1 MADKI
6 QGSAEI
12 QEEKKVKKK
21 KSGGCL
27 IILLI
32 LLLTPLLIVGGLYY
46 FNKDFKLSVNS
57 LMSNVPGPVG
67 SYFETFPTREEE
79 QEQIRV
85 ISDYMLSIEQDRA
98 VDKLMVLSNEDKSAY
113 NEVIKDMLRINPN
126 RTKSLLDQIRALTV
140 QEDAIM
146 STVNQIASEQD
157 NNLQEIADYWSGLP
171 TTSAIDEIEQM
182 IGASINGYKD
192 VADIVELMESD
203 VAEKILYELDSTE
216 LTKIMSYLS
225 DPKALSIREAHAF
238 TQRKETDL
246 EQLAGVYKSEDPET
260 LIQTLGDSLTYSIE
274 ELAVIYRNMG
284 AKKAGEVL
292 AKSQNDTFVL
302 EVVAKMKENERLKNG
317 QDNFT
322 SDVLKSL
329 KVYKE
334 FDDNVVE
341 LVKVYSKMGTDK
353 VADILKNM
361 LLNAAPS
368 EVYDLDNGDFI
379 TISDEMLVLE
389 ILKSFSETQKAE
401 IISLLDNTLSTEIT
415 RMLAL
420 PKN

>member
-6 QGSAEI
+6 QENT
-12 QEEKKVKKK
+12 EVKEVKKEKKK
-21 KSGGCL
+21 KNGGCL

-32 LLLTPLLIVGGLYY
+32 LLLTPLLIIGGLYY

-57 LMSNVPGPVG
+57 LMSNAPGPVG
-67 SYFETFPTREEE
+67 SYFEKFPTREEE
-79 QEQIRV
+79 QEQIRI
-85 ISDYMLSIEQDRA
+85 ISEYMLSIEQDRA
-98 VDKLMVLSNEDKSAY
+98 VDKLMVLSTEDKNAY
-113 NEVIKDMLRINPN
+113 NEVVKDMLRINPN

-140 QEDAIM
+140 QEDAII
-146 STVNQIASEQD
+146 STVNQIESEQD
-157 NNLQEIADYWSGLP
+157 SSLQDIADYWAGLP

-192 VADIVELMESD
+192 VANVVELMDSD
-203 VAEKILYELDSTE
+203 VAETILYELDSTE
-216 LTKIMSYLS
+216 LSKIMSYLTE
-225 DPKALSIREAHAF
+225 PKALSIREAHMLKV
-238 TQRKETDL
+238 RNETDL
-246 EQLAGVYKSEDPET
+246 EQLAGVYKSEDAES
-260 LIQTLGDSLTYSIE
+260 LIQTLGDSMTYSIE
-274 ELAVIYRNMG
+274 DLAVIYKGMG

-292 AKSQNDTFVL
+292 AKSRNDTFVL
-302 EVVAKMKENERLKNG
+302 QVIAKMKENELLENG
-317 QDNFT
+317 VDNFT
-322 SDVLKSL
+322 SDVLKAL

-353 VADILKNM
+353 VAQILKNM

-379 TISDEMLVLE
+379 TISDEKLVLE

-420 PKN
+420 PTK